1 MERAQLGHSSERRKE
16 AGVWKPSLRGE
27 AGAPLAGGALADPL
41 WSLVRQAQCPFSRER
56 RSCGLEGYRGARG
69 CWPHAGQ
76 GRVRVLGHRVL
87 GLLGLSEVGWEGTS
101 TGLIFGQ
108 QAPSPFPAPTAPSP
122 SSPPKVLPTT
132 RERLR
137 AVETR

>member
-1 MERAQLGHSSERRKE
+1 MERAQLDHSSERRKE

-87 GLLGLSEVGWEGTS
+87 GLLGLSEVGWEGRVAKGQWAWGCSSHPGLLTLEPGGVYLVS
-101 TGLIFGQ
+101 TAQIG
-108 QAPSPFPAPTAPSP
+108 
-122 SSPPKVLPTT
+122 
-132 RERLR
+132 R
-137 AVETR
+137 AHV